1 MTDDLTTKGTDEPY
15 RMMTSRAEYRLLLR
29 QDNAD
34 LRLTERAHK
43 IGLATDERLR
53 RVERKEKETKEIIR
67 RLTEEGKIQALR
79 QPGATLTLPD
89 GWDYLE
95 SSRQQAE
102 ISIRYEGYLDKERA
116 QVMKMRA
123 MEEKQLPPDADYE
136 SIDALRLE
144 ARQKLTAQKPRSLGQ
159 ASRIPGVSP
168 ADVAVLMVWLRKQE
182 ELQRS

>member
-1 MTDDLTTKGTDEPY
+1 
-15 RMMTSRAEYRLLLR
+15 MTSRAEYRLLLR

-43 IGLATDERLR
+43 IGLATDARMR
-53 RVERKEKETKEIIR
+53 RVEQKEKETREIIR
-67 RLTEEGKIQALR
+67 RLTEEGKIQALK
-79 QPGATLTLPD
+79 QPGSRLVLPED
-89 GWDYLE
+89 WHYTEGARE
-95 SSRQQAE
+95 QAE

-116 QVMKMRA
+116 QVQKMRA

-136 SIDALRLE
+136 AIDALRLE
-144 ARQKLTAQKPRSLGQ
+144 ARQKLMAQRPRSLGQ

-182 ELQRS
+182 EMSRT